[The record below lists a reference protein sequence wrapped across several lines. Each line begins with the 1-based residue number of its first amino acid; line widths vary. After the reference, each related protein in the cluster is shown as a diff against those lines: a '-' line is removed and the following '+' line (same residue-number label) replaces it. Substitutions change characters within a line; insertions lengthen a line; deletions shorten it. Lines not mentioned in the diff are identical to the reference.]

1 MIFSDDMKDISA
13 ATCSLPLS
21 DLIARWCAST
31 HPPAPTTIDRFT
43 VTRVV
48 TGCFGNSAR
57 LLFRVEVIPY
67 GGASPYAVVSS
78 PPTRR
83 PSVTGWSMCLLSCMH
98 QRVQPK
104 SLSLWGKVGNSLI
117 LQQLPSR
124 AGSSR
129 PHTWNIGVSCN
140 YFN

>member
-21 DLIARWCAST
+21 DLIARWRAST

-83 PSVTGWSMCLLSCMH
+83 PSVTGWSMCKPATGEGMD
-98 QRVQPK
+98 K
-104 SLSLWGKVGNSLI
+104 STLVRTQIQIIIIHFLPYPILLI
-117 LQQLPSR
+117 LN
-124 AGSSR
+124 G
-129 PHTWNIGVSCN
+129 
-140 YFN
+140 